1 MDFAA
6 GYAMGLIGGVK
17 GWMEGSRRRNL
28 SDSRA
33 QSPDGAG
40 SLDEGSDDNNLS
52 PSEEGRSR
60 GRQRR
65 DEPGEE
71 KVMDGV
77 HS

>member
-33 QSPDGAG
+33 HSPV
-40 SLDEGSDDNNLS
+40 GSDSEARS
-52 PSEEGRSR
+52 PVLGSASR
-60 GRQRR
+60 GRRFPQ
-65 DEPGEE
+65 DLNDKASEQLVWE
-71 KVMDGV
+71 
-77 HS
+77 SST